1 MLVCASKYILFLV
14 WASKKEKYCV
24 RILAEQSSK
33 MFHRTFQSSIA
44 LLGMG
49 KKEVKKGLKENIMT
63 FESKE
68 LIPVKMTLFDSN
80 PVRLII
86 TKPNIQNLVESN
98 LFHGNAQLL
107 VF

>member
-1 MLVCASKYILFLV
+1 
-14 WASKKEKYCV
+14 
-24 RILAEQSSK
+24 
-33 MFHRTFQSSIA
+33 
-44 LLGMG
+44 
-49 KKEVKKGLKENIMT
+49 MT

-68 LIPVKMTLFDSN
+68 LVPVKMTLFDSN

>member
-1 MLVCASKYILFLV
+1 
-14 WASKKEKYCV
+14 
-24 RILAEQSSK
+24 

-49 KKEVKKGLKENIMT
+49 NKEVKKGLKENIIT

-68 LIPVKMTLFDSN
+68 LISVKIVLFDSN

-98 LFHGNAQLL
+98 LFHGNARLL

>member
-1 MLVCASKYILFLV
+1 
-14 WASKKEKYCV
+14 
-24 RILAEQSSK
+24 
-33 MFHRTFQSSIA
+33 
-44 LLGMG
+44 MG

-80 PVRLII
+80 SVRLII

-98 LFHGNAQLL
+98 LFHGNARLL